1 MKKEEPN
8 AKQRENLDTN
18 GQKEKEVDG
27 QSELSNEQLNNVSG
41 GLAIKSK
48 LTGGGTQTED
58 EVYVG

>member
-1 MKKEEPN
+1 MKKEEPI
-8 AKQRENLDTN
+8 AKQQENLETK
-18 GQKEKEVDG
+18 GQKEKALDG
-27 QSELSNEQLNNVSG
+27 KSELSNEQLNSVSG